1 MKTYQQPVG
10 VCVIILNSHGQILLG
25 KRKNSYK
32 AGEYGLPGGH
42 VDTNELTEQAA
53 AREVVEE
60 TGISDL
66 SFTFLGLVRENQ
78 GDYDFI
84 HFVYVA
90 KLGFHEPKLMEPDK
104 CEGWEWFDQNS
115 KFENVLHGHYAAIK
129 LFLDKKT
136 LADLPK

>member
-1 MKTYQQPVG
+1 MENKQPIG
-10 VCVIILNSHGQILLG
+10 ACAIILNHAGQILLG

-42 VDTNELTEQAA
+42 VSADELVEQAV
-53 AREVVEE
+53 AREVLEE
-60 TGISDL
+60 TGIEGL
-66 SFTFLGLVRENQ
+66 NFTFLGLVRENQ

-84 HFVYVA
+84 HFVYLA
-90 KLGFHEPKLMEPDK
+90 KLNGQEPKLMEPDK
-104 CEGWEWFDQNS
+104 CEGWVWFDQNN
-115 KFENVLHGHYAAIK
+115 KFNHVLRGHYAAIK

>member
-1 MKTYQQPVG
+1 MKNQQQPIG
-10 VCVIILNSHGQILLG
+10 ACAILLNSQGQILLG

-42 VDTNELTEQAA
+42 VDTNELTEQAV

-60 TGISDL
+60 TGILGL

-84 HFVYVA
+84 HFVYLA
-90 KLGFHEPKLMEPDK
+90 KIGNQLPQLIEPDK
-104 CEGWEWFDQNS
+104 CEGWEWFDQGS
-115 KFENVLHGHYAAIK
+115 EFKNVLRGHYAAIK